1 MAIMMKQSGALTRTA
16 ARQARL
22 ATGPQ
27 RRTASTIGDAAS
39 KIKEAASDVTSGF
52 HKPSSDVPWMVGS
65 LLVFV
70 PTLFYM
76 TAPPSS
82 DAHHAPAVKEKF
94 KPKIRFPD
102 ADAEHYNIPES
113 MGDKAGE
120 GRPHGPGDKGL
131 RERADEDGHMADKQT
146 HNDVQS
152 TANNHDARPGLKGD
166 PEKFSAAGQISQ
178 QANQAGSGADAQDP
192 KAATAAAR
200 AASGD
205 KNSKPGYNTGE
216 APEVSG
222 EKMGAELTK
231 NKDEK
236 EDTEEAD
243 QKDVETEE
251 KTGSD
256 HNK

>member
-1 MAIMMKQSGALTRTA
+1 MCLGWYEDLIWLR
-16 ARQARL
+16 
-22 ATGPQ
+22 
-27 RRTASTIGDAAS
+27 STIL
-39 KIKEAASDVTSGF
+39 IISDSQ
-52 HKPSSDVPWMVGS
+52 VGS

-70 PTLFYM
+70 PTLFYSPSVPLHTLAKQERTDFAQFTTV

-152 TANNHDARPGLKGD
+152 TANNHDARPGLKGM
-166 PEKFSAAGQISQ
+166 S
-178 QANQAGSGADAQDP
+178 
-192 KAATAAAR
+192 TC
-200 AASGD
+200 
-205 KNSKPGYNTGE
+205 
-216 APEVSG
+216 
-222 EKMGAELTK
+222 LL
-231 NKDEK
+231 
-236 EDTEEAD
+236 
-243 QKDVETEE
+243 
-251 KTGSD
+251 
-256 HNK
+256 